1 MNIKEYIESGI
12 LEAYIFDAL
21 TDEQRAEVEANI
33 ALYPELKE
41 EVIALEN
48 SLLSLA
54 EATSVQPPAFM
65 QEQIWNALPQDASET
80 RPSSSSVPNKTI
92 ELPASPK
99 PAWQRAAIWIALGS
113 SVLLNFMLWSQ
124 RNTVT
129 EEQLALQ
136 SQMDSVREQQQQL
149 ASLISDYRK
158 EMDMMA
164 DTNMQTIVM
173 KSIVPGHPMAATVYW
188 NKAKG
193 ETYLAMKKLPMPPKG
208 MQYQM
213 WVIQD
218 GKPVSMGVL
227 PNEMADDNTVALL
240 PMSVTNGQAF
250 AISLEKEGG
259 SPTPTAENIYVLG
272 KTS

>member
-12 LEAYIFDAL
+12 LEAYVLDAL
-21 TDEQRAEVEANI
+21 SKEERMEVQANI
-33 ALYPELKE
+33 AKYPELLA
-41 EVIALEN
+41 EVQSIED
-48 SLLSLA
+48 SLLQLA
-54 EATSVQPPAFM
+54 DATSVTPPAHL
-65 QEQIWNALPQDASET
+65 QAQIWNTLQSEAN
-80 RPSSSSVPNKTI
+80 PAHIAASVPPKTI
-92 ELPASPK
+92 EFNPPQSNFS
-99 PAWQRAAIWIALGS
+99 WQRAAVWVALIG

-124 RNTVT
+124 RNALT
-129 EEQLALQ
+129 EDRLALQ
-136 SQMDSVREQQQQL
+136 QQMDTVKKQQQFL
-149 ASLISDYRK
+149 AGLMNDYRN

-164 DTNMQTIVM
+164 DSNVQTIVM
-173 KSIVPGHPMAATVYW
+173 KSIQPGHPMAATVYW

-227 PNEMADDNTVALL
+227 SNDMLANNTVARL
-240 PMSVTNGQAF
+240 PMDITNGQAF

-272 KTS
+272 KAS